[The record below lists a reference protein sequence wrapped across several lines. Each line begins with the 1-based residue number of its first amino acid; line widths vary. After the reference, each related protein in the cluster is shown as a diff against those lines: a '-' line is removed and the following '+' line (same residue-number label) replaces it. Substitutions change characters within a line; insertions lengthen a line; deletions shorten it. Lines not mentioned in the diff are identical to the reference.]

1 MAMIVWPSTDFSGS
15 QNIKLFPLICLLVSR
30 RQWVWEMVARVCQ
43 RWGQEEAAVPFPWL
57 HQAVSWIYTCKH
69 AGGLSAPLHTHTFLA
84 YMTRVGVWI
93 KGDKVGIYLLCLLCC
108 RGDKKI
114 GRFSIYLYIYICIHM
129 HIPERMPVLVTFLPN
144 VTSACVERVR
154 GRSGKGRSVTIV
166 VIDVIIIERLLQ
178 WLHPHVSYPE
188 KNPYVTV
195 CQPCTICKS
204 SLCDLYAILNA
215 IFLALRGKYPR
226 DTWRI

>member
-114 GRFSIYLYIYICIHM
+114 GRFGIYLYIYIHM

-144 VTSACVERVR
+144 VTRVCVERVR

-166 VIDVIIIERLLQ
+166 VVVVIIIIETPPLASPTRQLS
-178 WLHPHVSYPE
+178 W

-195 CQPCTICKS
+195 CHPCTICKS
-204 SLCDLYAILNA
+204 SFVC
-215 IFLALRGKYPR
+215 YP
-226 DTWRI
+226 